1 MRITENK
8 LRRVIRRV
16 IKEASAPLRVSDVI
30 ARYEKQREQYMAM
43 GMGSRIGMMFNSIRM
58 QFESWAAG
66 DCLPTDPESVGG
78 IGPDLGNQYAG
89 WRPSDF
95 QAVLD
100 SGCLD

>member
-30 ARYEKQREQYMAM
+30 ARYEQQREKYMAM
-43 GMGSRIGMMFNSIRM
+43 GMGSRVGMMFASIRN
-58 QFESWAAG
+58 QFEMWAAG
-66 DCLPTDPESVGG
+66 DCLPTDSEAVGG
-78 IGPDLGNQYAG
+78 IGPALGNQYAG
-89 WRPSDF
+89 WRTSDF

-100 SGCLD
+100 SGVLD